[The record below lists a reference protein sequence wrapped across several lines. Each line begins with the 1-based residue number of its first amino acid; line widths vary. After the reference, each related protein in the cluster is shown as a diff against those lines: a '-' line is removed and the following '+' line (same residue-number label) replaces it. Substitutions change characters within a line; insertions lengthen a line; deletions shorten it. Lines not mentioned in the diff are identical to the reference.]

1 MGLHTSWSKTCLQ
14 NTGYGP
20 PPHAVNVQGNTVEVT
35 DRFTYLDSDISSC
48 GRSTPE
54 MFRRIGLGSSIMNQ
68 LACVWRQSRLSLSTK
83 LRLYNTLVVSVLL
96 YGAETLV
103 KSDEQKLEA
112 FQMSCLQRI
121 LGLCWFDFVSNTSV
135 MNQTQQEMTQPTV
148 SKN

>member
-20 PPHAVNVQGNTVEVT
+20 PPHAVSVQGNTVEVT
-35 DRFTYLDSDISSC
+35 DRFTYLGSDISSC

-68 LACVWRQSRLSLSTK
+68 LSWHVYGGSQGLKAESEHQVAAIQRPFCLC
-83 LRLYNTLVVSVLL
+83 VLL
-96 YGAETLV
+96 YGAETSWTLV

-112 FQMSCLQRI
+112 FQMSCL
-121 LGLCWFDFVSNTSV
+121 
-135 MNQTQQEMTQPTV
+135 
-148 SKN
+148 